1 MELYGEKG
9 RSEVKNESFLS
20 LRDLMNSLKSLIMV
34 IGRFRERKETDTWCG
49 WRFGWP
55 KRIAWPSRRPR
66 APKSGQKR
74 PSGLQNQTLRTLHS
88 EKLSQTLSKRHE
100 KMEKYNAKENP
111 FSIASLIKNESPKR
125 DQNDS
130 GYSAHSDSGSEDGIE
145 IVSRSGIWHFFF
157 KCHFG

>member
-1 MELYGEKG
+1 
-9 RSEVKNESFLS
+9 
-20 LRDLMNSLKSLIMV
+20 MV

-49 WRFGWP
+49 WRFIRP
-55 KRIAWPSRRPR
+55 KRMAWPSRRPR

-74 PSGLQNQTLRTLHS
+74 STWLQNQTLGTLLS
-88 EKLSQTLSKRHE
+88 KKLSQTLSKRHE

-145 IVSRSGIWHFFF
+145 IVSRTGI
-157 KCHFG
+157 